1 MCYVCRMKAE
11 VASRELR
18 NNTADLLRKVEAGE
32 EIVITTRG
40 KPVAAL
46 VPLAVQRRR
55 WLPRAE
61 LVRRL
66 SNAQADAGLRED
78 LARLAGETTDDLGP
92 LV

>member
-1 MCYVCRMKAE
+1 MKRE

-18 NNTADLLRKVEAGE
+18 NNTAELLRQIEDGG

-40 KPVAAL
+40 RPVAAL
-46 VPLAVQRRR
+46 VPLTERRRR

-66 SNAQADAGLRED
+66 ATAQADPGLRGD

-92 LV
+92 LG

>member
-1 MCYVCRMKAE
+1 MKHE

-18 NNTADLLRKVEAGE
+18 NNTAELLRRIEEGE

-46 VPLAVQRRR
+46 VPLAEERRR

-61 LVRRL
+61 LTRRL
-66 SNAQADAGLRED
+66 AGAQADAGLRTD

-92 LV
+92 LP

>member
-1 MCYVCRMKAE
+1 MKHE

-18 NNTADLLRKVEAGE
+18 NDTAALLRRVEEGD

-46 VPLAVQRRR
+46 VPLTAERRR

-61 LVRRL
+61 LALRL
-66 SNAQADAGLRED
+66 GVAQADPALRAD

-92 LV
+92 LA